1 MPMIEL
7 PLNTPF
13 PDRADAASYADQPP
27 SAPRQLIVL
36 LAQDIEA
43 DGDELALS
51 NTSDTQGRFLIKK
64 ARRCDIFFFSH
75 AWLFRVFIIN
85 KNTKGSARCTNGKA
99 HAADI
104 LFLSY
109 FSSRASFWE
118 MRSLQIEAFQVIHYR
133 WWMPFDS
140 RLLAFILLQLRA
152 HKRQYEEDNEGIE
165 SDPTLHACMNLGTI

>member
-51 NTSDTQGRFLIKK
+51 NTSDTQGRFLIKRGKK
-64 ARRCDIFFFSH
+64 ARRCDIIFFSH
-75 AWLFRVFIIN
+75 A
-85 KNTKGSARCTNGKA
+85 
-99 HAADI
+99 
-104 LFLSY
+104 
-109 FSSRASFWE
+109 
-118 MRSLQIEAFQVIHYR
+118 
-133 WWMPFDS
+133 
-140 RLLAFILLQLRA
+140 
-152 HKRQYEEDNEGIE
+152 
-165 SDPTLHACMNLGTI
+165 